1 MKNKILSIVLFV
13 LGGIFC
19 VYDVYLIIS
28 SPGTFLDILTSF
40 THIWL
45 LFGMISVFLGV
56 WRVKKN
62 HSFWQDTKTWFKI
75 FCAVCVSFGVILSIV
90 NLVFIV
96 NPKTTSL
103 ETSVDYV
110 ILLGG
115 GIDKDGKLPKSVQKR
130 ADKAADY
137 LTLHPETKC
146 VVTGGT
152 LKWLPFAEAPELKRQ
167 LVLRGVAADNIYVE
181 DQALDTI
188 QNFRYSC
195 AMLSEENQVSV
206 DRILNSKI
214 LVVTSYFHLARAQ
227 RLARRLGFTNI
238 YGLGSRVPV
247 ANVPH
252 CYLREIL
259 AYVKLS
265 LRIILTGEPSLI
277 TNL

>member
-1 MKNKILSIVLFV
+1 MKNKVFSIFLFI
-13 LGGIFC
+13 LGGICC
-19 VYDVYLIIS
+19 VYDAFLIIS

-45 LFGMISVFLGV
+45 LFGLVFIFFGV
-56 WRVKKN
+56 WRKIKG
-62 HSFWQDTKTWFKI
+62 HSFWCDAKKWFKI
-75 FCAVCVSFGVILSIV
+75 LCSVFVGFGLLVSIV
-90 NLVFIV
+90 NLIFIV
-96 NPKTTSL
+96 NPKKTSM
-103 ETSVDYV
+103 ETEVDYV

-115 GIDKDGKLPKSVQKR
+115 GIDKNGKLPKSVQKR
-130 ADKAADY
+130 ADKAAEY
-137 LTLHPETKC
+137 LLLHPDTKC
-146 VVTGGT
+146 VVSGGT
-152 LKWLPFAEAPELKRQ
+152 LKWLPYAEAPELKRQ
-167 LVLRGVAADNIYVE
+167 LVLRGVAAENVFVE

-188 QNFRYSC
+188 QNFKYSC
-195 AMLSEENQVSV
+195 SLFADVDGVSV
-206 DRILNSKI
+206 DRILNSRFMI
-214 LVVTSYFHLARAQ
+214 VTSSYHLARAQ